1 MSTNPF
7 SSNRTANSGGL
18 NSVAALFHDESRAE
32 RALQDLKREGFSETE
47 IGIATSGR
55 QLSPFWEKINKT
67 LNRAK
72 TQPESTSSIRESLQ
86 AVGMPEAQA
95 KYFDSGITRGDIF
108 ISVRASGDRAAKAR
122 MVLDKIG
129 ADFGDGRTAMSAA
142 APSRPVAEGERDI
155 QLIGEILRVHKE
167 TVQRGE
173 VRLHKEVIAERQNV
187 DVPVMHE
194 EFVIERVRVDGKAT
208 PRSVLGEDNGE
219 IRVPLMEEE
228 AHLEKMPMVTEEV
241 HIRKREVQETKHLSD
256 TVRHEELRAEQQGN
270 FTDAELK
277 DLRDRQKKA
286 A

>member
-7 SSNRTANSGGL
+7 SSNRTTNSSGL
-18 NSVAALFHDESRAE
+18 NSIAALFHEESRAE

-55 QLSPFWEKINKT
+55 QQSPFWEKINKA

-86 AVGMPEAQA
+86 AVGMSESQA
-95 KYFDSGITRGDIF
+95 KYFDTGITRGDIF
-108 ISVRASGDRAAKAR
+108 ISVRASGDRAAKAK
-122 MVLDKIG
+122 VILDKIG
-129 ADFGDGRTAMSAA
+129 ADFGDGRATVA
-142 APSRPVAEGERDI
+142 APTSRPVVEVERDI

-167 TVQRGE
+167 RVQRGE
-173 VRLHKEVIAERQNV
+173 VRLHKEVVTEQQNV
-187 DVPVMHE
+187 DVPMMHE
-194 EFVIERVRVDGKAT
+194 EFVIERVRVDGNAA

-228 AHLEKMPMVTEEV
+228 AHLEKTPMVTEEI

-277 DLRDRQKKA
+277 DFRDKQKKVA
-286 A
+286 